1 MKKRF
6 RKATTR
12 PPFCVALS
20 SHIVKYNRKS
30 TYLRRLYTSS
40 ILESLPRVT
49 SRASFV
55 LNSSGGSLGRICD
68 PLYTDVDFVRKAAN
82 KGSSDFYHGVDYAP
96 SDIDHLKILQMQAT
110 IDGRPSPN

>member
-40 ILESLPRVT
+40 ILESLPRVA
-49 SRASFV
+49 SRASLV
-55 LNSSGGSLGRICD
+55 LNSSEGSLERICD
-68 PLYTDVDFVRKAAN
+68 PLYTDIDLLQESRKQR
-82 KGSSDFYHGVDYAP
+82 V
-96 SDIDHLKILQMQAT
+96 Q
-110 IDGRPSPN
+110 